1 MANFLQNDTDPRID
15 IIWAK
20 NKWQSH
26 LKRCKADVYS
36 EATFHK
42 RLLSRL
48 IKDADEGVSCT
59 KPVHLSREET
69 MKYLAVNHLSA
80 LS

>member
-1 MANFLQNDTDPRID
+1 MANFLPNDNTDPRID

-20 NKWQSH
+20 NKSQSH

-42 RLLSRL
+42 HLLSRL
-48 IKDADEGVSCT
+48 IKMQTRAWGAQN
-59 KPVHLSREET
+59 LSTWAEREQWNT
-69 MKYLAVNHLSA
+69 
-80 LS
+80 